1 MKIKKNMSI
10 SRVIVHGGVTIDLEM
25 VKCFKVQT
33 YTEVGKSNVLTIEF
47 KTSNVEYVFNP
58 ETKEYVLHTFSDKT
72 EIEYPNYESA
82 CAYRD
87 ELAEIWK
94 DYLTE
99 KEEKTTNS

>member
-1 MKIKKNMSI
+1 MKT
-10 SRVIVHGGVTIDLEM
+10 SRVIIHGGVTIDLEM

-47 KTSNVEYVFNP
+47 KTSNIDYVFNP
-58 ETKEYVLHTFSDKT
+58 EKEEFELHTFNDKT
-72 EIEYPNYESA
+72 EIEYSSYDSA

-87 ELAEIWK
+87 EWAEIWK

-99 KEEKTTNS
+99 KEERTTNG